1 MTTATDP
8 VVAALRAEITALD
21 ARLIETV
28 NARIKLVEKLRSYK
42 RQNGIAF
49 LDPNRESALLQQLK
63 ELNSGPLSE
72 DGLQEFLTFVL
83 ALVKQELADE

>member
-42 RQNGIAF
+42 LQNGIAF
-49 LDPNRESALLQQLK
+49 LDPDRESALLQQLK
-63 ELNSGPLSE
+63 ELNGGPLSE